1 MIFLEAT
8 SGEPYLAIYL
18 IILFIIAGVPVIL
31 GLISIPFFL
40 KKKNK
45 MGKIL
50 LIIAGVYLLISLG
63 VCSTMI

>member
-8 SGEPYLAIYL
+8 SGDPYFFLFL
-18 IILFIIAGVPVIL
+18 MILFIIAGVPVIL
-31 GLISIPFFL
+31 GLISIPFFI

-45 MGKIL
+45 TGKIL